1 VPRDPLRFLADELG
15 FSEPRS
21 YFVSRDSHITY
32 TRDGDE
38 VDVVWDGA
46 PTPIVAIRASGRE
59 AVTWHLSPAT
69 VAEIFRTH
77 PETLRGEFGALIE
90 ADARARKQLADG

>member
-1 VPRDPLRFLADELG
+1 VTDPLRFLIDELG
-15 FSEPRS
+15 FSEPRR
-21 YFVSRDSHITY
+21 YFVSRDSHSTY
-32 TRDGDE
+32 TRGEDE

-46 PTPIVAIRASGRE
+46 PTPIVAVRVSGRA

-69 VAEIFRTH
+69 IAEIFRTH

-90 ADARARKQLADG
+90 ADARAREQLADG